1 MFESV
6 EVISMSQL
14 RNQLKDITFD
24 NITAANIQTVGGR
37 VYADQASA
45 SNVDDL
51 VNVQSGWAAVHSPTF
66 GQSIPGTGEWVQATV
81 ADTPASLVDPSGNEV
96 YEVSMVG
103 VHNETLGSLTVT
115 ITLSDNE
122 DEKTI
127 ILASEAITAGLQ
139 KAITFANP
147 VYIDTNAK
155 LTVEAS
161 GASIACTAYLLKIVQ

>member
-1 MFESV
+1 
-6 EVISMSQL
+6 MSQL

-66 GQSIPGTGEWVQATV
+66 GQPIPGTGEFVTATV
-81 ADTPASLVDPSGNEV
+81 ADTPASLIAPSGNEV
-96 YEVSMVG
+96 YQISMVG
-103 VHNETLGSLTVT
+103 VHNETLGALTVT
-115 ITLSDNE
+115 ITLSDIE

-127 ILASEAITAGLQ
+127 IIASEEIAAGLQ

-147 VYIDTNAK
+147 MFIDSSAK

-161 GASIACTAYLLKIVQ
+161 GASITCTAYPLKVVQ